1 MHAHPLQFVEGAW
14 ASLVAFLMRLK
25 RFSPA
30 AWLHTHF
37 RFHDIAF
44 DATDCDYA
52 MSVFCFCFSSE
63 GITFC
68 CWVRTT
74 ALGISWCFERSLV
87 CSMIIVPSVFDRG
100 WNLYAFIENPR
111 GMVMTPIVYKE
122 YICRLD
128 RIHEIHS
135 LLSYLLPLYYEYI

>member
-1 MHAHPLQFVEGAW
+1 
-14 ASLVAFLMRLK
+14 
-25 RFSPA
+25 
-30 AWLHTHF
+30 
-37 RFHDIAF
+37 
-44 DATDCDYA
+44 
-52 MSVFCFCFSSE
+52 
-63 GITFC
+63 
-68 CWVRTT
+68 
-74 ALGISWCFERSLV
+74 
-87 CSMIIVPSVFDRG
+87 MIIVPSVFDRG